1 MSTQDTEPGSS
12 QRSAW
17 PLIVVLALVVAGV
30 IVAGLVVLTRDD
42 SDPDAETSANPA
54 PTSTAPVRD
63 EADPSA
69 EGFATPRSDALG
81 RKVDVP
87 RNGLGVIL
95 PQATDQ
101 QKSFTDP
108 GAMTTPAQGIRW
120 QQSAGV
126 VIPFSTSDGPTRM
139 DGQIPVGFA
148 QTPAGAALA
157 AASLTARL
165 MDGRLALESVEK
177 RFDPTSPKYAEILS
191 EARAMPAE
199 VTLGDRV
206 PRASGYEIGEDCD
219 PSYCLVWLALPGL
232 DGVTRTAPVPVVWN
246 GDDWYLTD
254 TSTPGREGTDPGLVR
269 W

>member
-1 MSTQDTEPGSS
+1 MNTKDTEPGST

-30 IVAGLVVLTRDD
+30 IVAGLVILTRDD
-42 SDPDAETSANPA
+42 SDPNAETTANPA
-54 PTSTAPVRD
+54 PPPTAPVRD

-81 RKVDVP
+81 RKIDVP

-95 PQATDQ
+95 PQAIDQ
-101 QKSFTDP
+101 QKSFGDP

-120 QQSAGV
+120 QQSSGV
-126 VIPFSTSDGPTRM
+126 VIPFSTSDGPDRM

-157 AASLTARL
+157 AASLTLRL
-165 MDGRLALESVEK
+165 MDKRLAVETAEK
-177 RFDPTSPKYAEILS
+177 RVDPASPKFAEIFN
-191 EARAMPAE
+191 EARAMPE
-199 VTLGDRV
+199 GTTIGDRF
-206 PRASGYEIGEDCD
+206 PRPSGYEIGEDCD
-219 PSYCLVWLALPGL
+219 PNYCLVWLSLPGP

-246 GDDWYLTD
+246 GDDWYLTNTD
-254 TSTPGREGTDPGLVR
+254 TAGREGTDPGLVR

>member
-1 MSTQDTEPGSS
+1 MSANDPEGMVRE
-12 QRSAW
+12 RSAW
-17 PLIVVLALVVAGV
+17 PLITVLSLIVAGV
-30 IVAGLVVLTRDD
+30 IVAGIVVLTRDD
-42 SDPDAETSANPA
+42 SSPPASAPAE
-54 PTSTAPVRD
+54 PTATAPRA
-63 EADPSA
+63 EADPTA

-87 RNGLGVIL
+87 RNGLGVVL

-101 QKSFTDP
+101 QKAFGDP
-108 GAMTTPAQGIRW
+108 EALTTPAQGIRW

-126 VIPFSTSDGPTRM
+126 VVPFSTSDGPTRM

-157 AASLTARL
+157 AASITMRL

-177 RFDPTSPKYAEILS
+177 RVDPASPKYAEILS
-191 EARAMPAE
+191 EARAMPE
-199 VTLGDRV
+199 GTTIGDRF
-206 PRASGYEIGEDCD
+206 PRPSGYEIGEDCD
-219 PSYCLVWLALPGL
+219 PSYCLVWLALPGT
-232 DGVTRTAPVPVVWN
+232 DGVTRSAPVPVVWN

-254 TSTPGREGTDPGLVR
+254 TDTPGREGTDPGLVR